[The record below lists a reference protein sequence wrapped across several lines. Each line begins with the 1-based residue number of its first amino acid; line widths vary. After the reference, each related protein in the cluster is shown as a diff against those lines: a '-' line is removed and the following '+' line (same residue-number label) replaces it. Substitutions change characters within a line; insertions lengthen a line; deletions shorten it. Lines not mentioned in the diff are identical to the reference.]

1 MLSPMSGVSMEASIL
16 LSPHRCKSLVSQC
29 YMCLCY
35 LLSVSSVQIYK
46 IFCVSKN
53 EGFINCD
60 FKRGDPSSRE
70 EISKYFLYCSHN
82 LFEPYSKLDQ
92 TISGCQKFTDC
103 NSAQSHNFFQIINL
117 LEQYT
122 DLKFLDIRSI
132 YAMWWN
138 KNSKCYKLGVFLQN
152 KVYLYLFTST
162 NNYSSFWLAEL
173 FLWW

>member
-60 FKRGDPSSRE
+60 FKRGDPPPSSVE
-70 EISKYFLYCSHN
+70 KISKYFPYCSHN

-103 NSAQSHNFFQIINL
+103 NNAQSHNFLSNDKSFRAIYGLKISWHPFDKCDAMKEKFQVL
-117 LEQYT
+117 
-122 DLKFLDIRSI
+122 
-132 YAMWWN
+132 
-138 KNSKCYKLGVFLQN
+138 
-152 KVYLYLFTST
+152 
-162 NNYSSFWLAEL
+162 
-173 FLWW
+173 